1 MNFDTRRND
10 DELETHGQPGD
21 SVNSAES
28 APAAHGGPHD
38 VPDFRPRPSRGF
50 PVAAERA
57 RWPLPTAVAEN
68 REFALE
74 DDDTWQSGPVSRPPR
89 ESRRRR
95 RPSHRR
101 LVHSLKTAGVVCV
114 ILILLLAIVVSP
126 MLLALHAGV
135 LAAL

>member
-10 DELETHGQPGD
+10 DGLETHGQPGD
-21 SVNSAES
+21 SVNSAKS
-28 APAAHGGPHD
+28 ARAAHGGPHD
-38 VPDFRPRPSRGF
+38 VPDFPPRPWHGS
-50 PVAAERA
+50 PIAAERA
-57 RWPLPTAVAEN
+57 SWPLPAAVAQN
-68 REFALE
+68 KEFRLR

-101 LVHSLKTAGVVCV
+101 LVHSLKTVGVVCV
-114 ILILLLAIVVSP
+114 ILILLLSIVVSP